1 MVDEKIPKVSVI
13 VPIYGVERFIE
24 RSAESMMNQTLEE
37 VEYIFVDDCT
47 PDGSIDILKKVVARY
62 PQRCV
67 RILHHDVNRGL
78 PAARNTGLRA
88 ARGEYIFHWDSDDY
102 AESEMLQALYDE
114 AKTKDLDYVWCDWF
128 LTFSENSR
136 VMPQPS
142 ADSSREALSIVLA
155 GGMKYNVWNKL
166 VSHRL
171 YEDSSIRFPEGRSM
185 GEDMTM
191 IKLLAKATSV
201 AHVAKPF
208 YHYIRTNSGAMT
220 QLYSPRHLEELQQN
234 TTELCDFLRS
244 EVSDEAI
251 VQELNWFKLNVKLP
265 FLFTGRKED
274 IRLWRVWYPETNK
287 DIMSNHRQALR
298 TRILQ
303 WTAAHRLSIV
313 NMIYNTLV
321 YKFIYGVVY
330 K

>member
-1 MVDEKIPKVSVI
+1 MADEKIPKVSVI

-24 RSAESMMNQTLEE
+24 RSAESMMRQTLEE
-37 VEYIFVDDCT
+37 VEFIFVDDCT
-47 PDGSIDILKKVVARY
+47 PDESIDILEKVVARY
-62 PQRCV
+62 PWRCV
-67 RILHHDVNRGL
+67 RILRHDVNRGL
-78 PAARNTGLRA
+78 PAARNTGLEV

-102 AESEMLQALYDE
+102 AESEMIQALYNE
-114 AKTKDLDYVWCDWF
+114 AKTNNRDYVWCDWF
-128 LTFSENSR
+128 LTFNENSR

-142 ADSSREALSIVLA
+142 AESSREALSIVLA

-166 VSHRL
+166 ILRRL
-171 YEDSSIRFPEGRSM
+171 YEENNIRFPEGCAM

-191 IKLLAKATSV
+191 IKLLSKAVSV

-220 QLYSPRHLEELQQN
+220 QLYSPQHLDELQQN
-234 TTELCDFLRS
+234 TAGLCDFLRS
-244 EVSDEAI
+244 EVSDDAI
-251 VQELNWFKLNVKLP
+251 AQEINWFKLNVKLP

-274 IRLWRVWYPETNK
+274 IKLWRAWYSDTNK
-287 DIMSNHRQALR
+287 YIMSNRRQALR
-298 TRILQ
+298 TRLLQ
-303 WTAAHRLSIV
+303 WTAAHRLSIF
-313 NMIYNTLV
+313 NTIYNTLV

>member
-24 RSAESMMNQTLEE
+24 RSVESMMNQTLEE

-47 PDGSIDILKKVVARY
+47 PDGSIDILKKVVASY

-67 RILHHDVNRGL
+67 RILRHDVNRGL

-114 AKTKDLDYVWCDWF
+114 AKTKDRDYVWCDWF

-166 VSHRL
+166 VSRRL

-191 IKLLAKATSV
+191 IKLLAKASSV
-201 AHVAKPF
+201 AHLAKPF